1 MGVRKPLIGL
11 APLVDK
17 ARDSYWMLPGYMK
30 GIELAGG
37 VPVMLPLTSDKD
49 AIAQL
54 VAVMDGFI
62 LTGGDDVAPALYG
75 EEKLSECDECCA
87 ERDEMERI
95 LFPMALEKN
104 RSVLGICR
112 GLQLMN
118 VLLGG
123 TLYQDLAAQ
132 HPSQIIHRQS
142 APYDVPIH
150 DVSLVADAP
159 LAQLLDKS
167 QMGVNSCHHQAIK
180 ALAPSLQAMAWS
192 PDGLIEAACM
202 PEKHFVWGLQW
213 HPEFA
218 YKVSEDSKRIFNAFV
233 ASMME

>member
-1 MGVRKPLIGL
+1 MRVRKPLIGL

-37 VPVMLPLTSDKD
+37 IPVMLPLTSDRD
-49 AIAQL
+49 AIAQI
-54 VAVMDGFI
+54 VDGMDGFI

-75 EEKLSECDECCA
+75 EEMLPECDECCA

-104 RSVLGICR
+104 KSVLGICR

-123 TLYQDLAAQ
+123 TLYQDLATQ
-132 HPSQIIHRQS
+132 HPSQIVHRQH
-142 APYDVPIH
+142 APYDVPVH
-150 DVSLVADAP
+150 DVTLVEGTP
-159 LAQLLDKS
+159 LMQLLSKS
-167 QMGVNSCHHQAIK
+167 RLGVNSCHHQAIK
-180 ALAPSLQAMAWS
+180 TLAPSLQAMAWS
-192 PDGLIEAACM
+192 PDGLIEAVYM
-202 PEKHFVWGLQW
+202 PEKRFVWGMQW

-218 YKVSEDSKRIFNAFV
+218 YKVSEDSKKIFNAFV
-233 ASMME
+233 GSLME

>member
-1 MGVRKPLIGL
+1 MGVRRPLIGL

-37 VPVMLPLTSDKD
+37 VPVMLPLTFDEG

-54 VAVMDGFI
+54 VDVMDGFI

-75 EEKLSECDECCA
+75 EERMLECDESCA
-87 ERDEMERI
+87 ERDAMERI

-123 TLYQDLAAQ
+123 SLYQDLATQ
-132 HPSQIIHRQS
+132 HPSQIVHRQS
-142 APYDVPIH
+142 PPYDVPIH
-150 DVSLVADAP
+150 NVALVEEAP
-159 LAQLLDKS
+159 LAQLLGKS
-167 QMGVNSCHHQAIK
+167 QLGVNSCHHQAIK

-202 PEKHFVWGLQW
+202 PEKRFVWGLQW

-218 YKVSEDSKRIFNAFV
+218 YRVSEDSKKIFNAFV
-233 ASMME
+233 ASMMK